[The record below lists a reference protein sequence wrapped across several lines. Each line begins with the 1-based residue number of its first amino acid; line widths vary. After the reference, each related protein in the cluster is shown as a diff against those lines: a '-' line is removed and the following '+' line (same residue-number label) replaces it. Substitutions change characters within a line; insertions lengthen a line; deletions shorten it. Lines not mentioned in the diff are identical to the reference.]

1 MNENV
6 ESVATRSHQAPQPE
20 QRYVVHHDFDGTAEF
35 TTTIVH
41 AISDVTGVD
50 PSDAGIRLYD
60 HVDPDALNRLFKPK
74 SDGSPR
80 LDCTLTFSV
89 WGCWVS
95 IHSSGR
101 ITVVPHQ

>member
-6 ESVATRSHQAPQPE
+6 ERVAPRSPRIPSSEQP
-20 QRYVVHHDFDGTAEF
+20 YVVDHDFDGTAEF
-35 TTTIVH
+35 TTTIIH

-50 PSDAGIRLYD
+50 PTDAGLRLYD
-60 HVDPDALNRLFKPK
+60 HVDPDALNRLFKPR
-74 SDGSPR
+74 SDGSKR
-80 LDCTLTFSV
+80 FNCTLTFTV